1 VNYRREID
9 GLRAVAVLSVIAYH
23 AGFSYVSGGFV
34 GVDIFFVISGYLITT
49 LILTEQSQGR
59 FSLLKFYDRRARR
72 ILPALFVMLLTCL
85 PFAWAWMLPKAL
97 DDFSQTLAGVATFS
111 SNFVL
116 WHNSGYFNA
125 ENELKP
131 LLHTWSLAVEE
142 QYYWL
147 FPIFVLAASR
157 LGKRTIAGILILVAI
172 SSLGLAEWGSTHYPT
187 STFFLL
193 PSRAWELLVGALL
206 AHALIRGPEQSARA
220 PLPRWALEL
229 IGAAGLAAL
238 LISVVLF
245 DKYTP
250 FPSLYALLPTLGT
263 ACVIGAASA
272 RTLAGRLLGSKPFVG
287 IGLVSYSAY
296 LWHQPL
302 FAFARIHQM
311 SELSPAANGALCVLS
326 LLLAV
331 VSWKCIETPFRAR
344 HFMTSRNAAVLWIT
358 GSLAFLGVG
367 LYGHS
372 RNGFQD
378 RLTATEQAVYAFN
391 HYRQTQPYREGTCFL
406 RQEQS
411 YDDFKARCEGS
422 ATPDILIWGDSHAAA
437 FSSGLRIARPALAQF
452 TASACPPL
460 LGIEFGQRPQCRAIN
475 DFILAQIK
483 RLQPA
488 SVYLTA
494 DWLSYRPLE
503 ATRAIG
509 GTIDEIHRVAPQA
522 HILVI
527 GGVPKWT
534 PTLPDTLLA
543 HHLTLA
549 SHDRLVTPF
558 YEALK
563 SADAELLATALA
575 HHAAFA
581 SALEALCDSSG
592 CQLITDYAGTR
603 QLITWD
609 NGHLTE
615 AGAALLNAEL
625 SPRLQ
630 KNP

>member
-1 VNYRREID
+1 MNYRREID
-9 GLRAVAVLSVIAYH
+9 GLRAIAVLSVIAYH
-23 AGFSYVSGGFV
+23 AGFACVSGGFV

-49 LILTEQSQGR
+49 LILGEQAEGR
-59 FSLLKFYDRRARR
+59 FSLLKFYERRARR

-85 PFAWAWMLPKAL
+85 PFAWAWMLPRAL
-97 DDFSQTLAGVATFS
+97 DDFFQTLAGVATFS

-131 LLHTWSLAVEE
+131 LLHTWTLAVEE

-147 FPIFVLAASR
+147 FPLFILAAWR
-157 LGKRTIAGILILVAI
+157 LRKRTIVTILILVAAL
-172 SSLGLAEWGSTHYPT
+172 SLGLAEWGSTRFPT

-206 AHALIRGPEQSARA
+206 AHALFCRPGQIRRA
-220 PLPRWALEL
+220 PPPPWVSEF

-238 LISVVLF
+238 LMSIILF

-272 RTLAGRLLGSKPFVG
+272 RTLVGRLLGSKPFVG
-287 IGLVSYSAY
+287 VGLVSYSAY

-302 FAFARIHQM
+302 FAFARMRQL
-311 SELSPAANGALCVLS
+311 SELPLWANGVLCALS
-326 LLLAV
+326 LLIAA
-331 VSWKCIETPFRAR
+331 VSWKYIETPFRAR
-344 HFMTSRNAAVLWIT
+344 QFLTARRATVLFIT
-358 GSLAFLGVG
+358 GSLAFFSAG
-367 LYGHS
+367 LYGHY
-372 RNGFQD
+372 RGGFKD
-378 RLTATEQAVYAFN
+378 RLSASEVAVDAFS

-406 RQEQS
+406 RPEQS
-411 YDDFKARCEGS
+411 YPDYKSRCDGS
-422 ATPDILIWGDSHAAA
+422 APPEVLIWGDSHAAA
-437 FSSGLRIARPALAQF
+437 FSSGFRITHPSVAEFA
-452 TASACPPL
+452 ASACPPL
-460 LGIEFGQRPQCRAIN
+460 IGIDFGQRKQCHAIN
-475 DFILAQIK
+475 DFVLIQIE

-488 SVYLTA
+488 NVYLLA
-494 DWLSYRPLE
+494 DWLSYGKQ
-503 ATRAIG
+503 ATTRDIG
-509 GTIDEIHRVAPQA
+509 RTMDEIHRVAPHT
-522 HILVI
+522 HILLI
-527 GGVPKWT
+527 GGVPKWI
-534 PTLPDTLLA
+534 PTLPDTMLA

-549 SHDRLVTPF
+549 SHARLVTPF

-563 SADAELLATALA
+563 QADAKLLATALA
-575 HHAAFA
+575 HQASFA
-581 SALEALCDSSG
+581 SAIDALCDSSG

-615 AGAALLNAEL
+615 AGAALLSGKLASQL
-625 SPRLQ
+625 P
-630 KNP
+630 